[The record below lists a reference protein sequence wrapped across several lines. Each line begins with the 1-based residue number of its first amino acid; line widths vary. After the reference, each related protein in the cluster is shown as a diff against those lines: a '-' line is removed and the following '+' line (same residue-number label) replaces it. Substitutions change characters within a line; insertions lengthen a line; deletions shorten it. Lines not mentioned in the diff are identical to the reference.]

1 MLLIHSDEVQQCL
14 TGEDGEIIAI
24 TTQRPPHRCQRDG
37 FTGLIQQPS
46 PDGMIPVDATTTIM
60 GRESR
65 SIVKL
70 PESLL
75 VSVYGIDF
83 AVIPYDYDP
92 PLPIDPL
99 PECSDEVTEYLLSFW
114 ESARK
119 IALHPRIVDRLQRRA
134 PWFDAEDMPQTALE
148 YLLSDPARYAL
159 EDSHQGARQA
169 VRDILDDL
177 RRGNRTLIDGILTD
191 RRQKPLNDSIPEP
204 QREYSDPDDEVS
216 RIMSLGVVST
226 RSAHIAIAL
235 ASDSTREVVAE
246 SLGVGE
252 SRVYQLRRSIQAEI
266 LVYGTS
272 LKSGFPR

>member
-1 MLLIHSDEVQQCL
+1 
-14 TGEDGEIIAI
+14 
-24 TTQRPPHRCQRDG
+24 
-37 FTGLIQQPS
+37 
-46 PDGMIPVDATTTIM
+46 M
-60 GRESR
+60 GVESR
-65 SIVKL
+65 SVVKL

-83 AVIPYDYDP
+83 APIPYEYDP

-99 PECSDEVTEYLLSFW
+99 PIEPDEVTEYLLAFH